1 MDRKD
6 AGGVAQYTCASLR
19 GRSEPPPGAARMRRA
34 SDGERKRL
42 NETFQAL
49 CRIESPSRHERECAD
64 WVTAELRSLGLEVEE
79 DDAGA
84 RVGSNAGNL
93 LTRIAGRGEG
103 SLLLCAHLDTVPLT
117 APVEPVVVDG
127 GWENANDGILGAD
140 NKSAVAI
147 LIELARRLV
156 SNPPEVGVEL
166 LFTICEEVSLRGSK
180 EFDAGKL
187 RSSFGYVF
195 DHATPIGEIVLSSPS
210 HQRLFAEMRG
220 RAAHAGVRPE
230 AGRSAVAAV
239 AQAVAA
245 MRLGRLDEET
255 TANVG
260 TIAGGT
266 AINVIPERC
275 SIEAEVRSVDEGRL
289 QAALTD
295 MIDRLQDAANA
306 SECDV
311 DVTVERMFE
320 GYRTRPR
327 APQIELAERALQACG
342 YQPTHIASGG
352 ASDANSLNA
361 VGFPCTNL
369 ADGSERN
376 HQPDERISV
385 DALEGM
391 FEVAIALVEE
401 AGHGV

>member
-1 MDRKD
+1 M
-6 AGGVAQYTCASLR
+6 
-19 GRSEPPPGAARMRRA
+19 
-34 SDGERKRL
+34 
-42 NETFQAL
+42 
-49 CRIESPSRHERECAD
+49 
-64 WVTAELRSLGLEVEE
+64 
-79 DDAGA
+79 
-84 RVGSNAGNL
+84 
-93 LTRIAGRGEG
+93 
-103 SLLLCAHLDTVPLT
+103 
-117 APVEPVVVDG
+117 VDG

-147 LIELARRLV
+147 LVELARRLV
-156 SNPPEVGVEL
+156 SNPPEMGVEL
-166 LFTICEEVSLRGSK
+166 LFTVCEEVSLRGSK
-180 EFDAGKL
+180 EFDVGKL

-195 DHATPIGEIVLSSPS
+195 DHATPIGEIVVASPS
-210 HQRLFAEMRG
+210 HQRLVAEMRG

-230 AGRSAVAAV
+230 AGRSAIAAV

-260 TIAGGT
+260 TIEGGT
-266 AINVIPERC
+266 AINVIPEHCR
-275 SIEAEVRSVDEGRL
+275 IEAEVRSVDEEKL
-289 QAALTD
+289 QTALTD

-311 DVTVERMFE
+311 DLVVERMFE

-327 APQIELAERALQACG
+327 APHVVLAERALKMCG
-342 YQPTHIASGG
+342 YEPSHIASGG
-352 ASDANSLNA
+352 ASDANSFNA
-361 VGFPCTNL
+361 AGFPCANL

-391 FEVAIALVEE
+391 FEVAIAVVEE

>member
-1 MDRKD
+1 
-6 AGGVAQYTCASLR
+6 
-19 GRSEPPPGAARMRRA
+19 MRRA
-34 SDGERKRL
+34 SDGERERL
-42 NETFQAL
+42 NETFQTL
-49 CRIESPSRHERECAD
+49 CRIESPSRRERECAD
-64 WVTAELRSLGLEVEE
+64 WVEAELRSLGLQVEE
-79 DDAGA
+79 DSVGA

-93 LTRIAGRGEG
+93 LTRIAGRGDG

-117 APVEPVVVDG
+117 APVEPVMVDG

-147 LIELARRLV
+147 LVELARRLV
-156 SNPPEVGVEL
+156 SNPPEMGVEL
-166 LFTICEEVSLRGSK
+166 LFTVCEEVSLRGSK
-180 EFDAGKL
+180 EFDVGKL

-195 DHATPIGEIVLSSPS
+195 DHATPIGEIVVASPS
-210 HQRLFAEMRG
+210 HQRLVAEMRG

-230 AGRSAVAAV
+230 AGRSAIAAV

-260 TIAGGT
+260 TIEGGT
-266 AINVIPERC
+266 AINVIPEHCR
-275 SIEAEVRSVDEGRL
+275 IEAEVRSVDEEKL
-289 QAALTD
+289 QTALTD

-311 DVTVERMFE
+311 DVVVERMFE

-327 APQIELAERALQACG
+327 APHVVLAERALKMCG
-342 YQPTHIASGG
+342 YEPSHIASGG
-352 ASDANSLNA
+352 ASDANSFNA
-361 VGFPCTNL
+361 AGFPCANL

-391 FEVAIALVEE
+391 FEVAIAVVEE